1 MSDTC
6 PKSPE
11 TKPEILARR
20 AAREQGRRVQSE
32 KIKESLLRLKQE
44 AKPNRGKQAPQ
55 TGDH

>member
-6 PKSPE
+6 PKSSE
-11 TKPEILARR
+11 AKPEILARR

-44 AKPNRGKQAPQ
+44 AKPDRGK
-55 TGDH
+55 